1 MRLQSIMNKALFL
14 YFLRYLMITFL
25 ITLSLEKEIL
35 IFASEKILDPKICTN
50 PAQAWKIVVVWLKM
64 G

>member
-1 MRLQSIMNKALFL
+1 
-14 YFLRYLMITFL
+14 MITFL

>member
-1 MRLQSIMNKALFL
+1 
-14 YFLRYLMITFL
+14 MITLL

-35 IFASEKILDPKICTN
+35 ILFLFLKKILDPKICTN
-50 PAQAWKIVVVWLKM
+50 PAQAWKIVVVWLKLAMKVVKM